1 MHGSF
6 FYCFT
11 YTTYNATLTFP
22 TLHTLTLPTLHTLYT
37 LVKIL
42 TLCYITV
49 PNTTLERK
57 GFTDF
62 VLFKYYIFLFLK
74 KNNKKQHVH
83 GSTSS
88 VI

>member
-1 MHGSF
+1 MVLF

-22 TLHTLTLPTLHTLYT
+22 TLHTLTLPTLHTLHT

-57 GFTDF
+57 GFTDLVCLNIIYF
-62 VLFKYYIFLFLK
+62 FF
-74 KNNKKQHVH
+74 
-83 GSTSS
+83 
-88 VI
+88 